1 MKSRAGP
8 KVTFREGGKV
18 GRSYATPIFFLLC
31 AYFSK
36 ILGQFWDNFKGSG
49 FTPSYLPTLMKWS
62 LLVLPLNSFII
73 ALSHYLGT
81 NILTLDVDV
90 FRN

>member
-1 MKSRAGP
+1 MPLA
-8 KVTFREGGKV
+8 F
-18 GRSYATPIFFLLC
+18 FFLLW
-31 AYFSK
+31 AYFGK
-36 ILGQFWDNFKGSG
+36 IYGQFWDNFEGSG
-49 FTPSYLPTLMKWS
+49 FTPSYRPNLMKWS

-90 FRN
+90 FGN